1 MVLFLVLKSKERK
14 WQIDCGLEG
23 EIVRVKVLLDPT
35 EKERERERER
45 ERWQN
50 TMVCTCE
57 DLRLLEQRR
66 ERERATCDI
75 EIFFFLNKVR

>member
-35 EKERERERER
+35 EKERERERDGKTQ
-45 ERWQN
+45 WC
-50 TMVCTCE
+50 V
-57 DLRLLEQRR
+57 LVK
-66 ERERATCDI
+66 I
-75 EIFFFLNKVR
+75 

>member
-35 EKERERERER
+35 EKERERER
-45 ERWQN
+45 WQN
-50 TMVCTCE
+50 TVGCTCE

-66 ERERATCDI
+66 ERER
-75 EIFFFLNKVR
+75 ESNMRHRNFFFFK

>member
-45 ERWQN
+45 WQN

-75 EIFFFLNKVR
+75 EIFFF

>member
-45 ERWQN
+45 WQN

-66 ERERATCDI
+66 EREREQHAT
-75 EIFFFLNKVR
+75 EKFFFFK